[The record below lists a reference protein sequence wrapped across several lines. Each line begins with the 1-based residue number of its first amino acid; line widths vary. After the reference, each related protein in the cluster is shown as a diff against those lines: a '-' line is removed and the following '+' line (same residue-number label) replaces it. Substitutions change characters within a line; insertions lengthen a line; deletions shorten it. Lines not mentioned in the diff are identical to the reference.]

1 MILTRFIYFYIKDL
15 SKLKYEFLIK
25 KHEDAGI
32 KHLNDPKAFTECSN
46 AMDDIYYNI
55 DDYNPS
61 RKIKVRIVFDD
72 MIADIMANKK
82 FQAIIKELL
91 RCFYFTVIFFCFK
104 RLQVKFN
111 TLFDYEN

>member
-1 MILTRFIYFYIKDL
+1 MILTRFIYSYIKDL
-15 SKLKYEFLIK
+15 SKPKYEFLIK

-72 MIADIMANKK
+72 ILQILWL
-82 FQAIIKELL
+82 IKN
-91 RCFYFTVIFFCFK
+91 FK
-104 RLQVKFN
+104 P
-111 TLFDYEN
+111 

>member
-15 SKLKYEFLIK
+15 SKPKYEFLIK

-82 FQAIIKELL
+82 FQAIIKELFI
-91 RCFYFTVIFFCFK
+91 RCRKYNISVLIITLSYFS
-104 RLQVKFN
+104 L
-111 TLFDYEN
+111 

>member
-15 SKLKYEFLIK
+15 SKLKFEFLIK

-72 MIADIMANKK
+72 ILQILWL
-82 FQAIIKELL
+82 IKN
-91 RCFYFTVIFFCFK
+91 FK
-104 RLQVKFN
+104 P
-111 TLFDYEN
+111 

>member
-15 SKLKYEFLIK
+15 SKPKYEFLIK

-82 FQAIIKELL
+82 FQAIITSMLL
-91 RCFYFTVIFFCFK
+91 FHSYIF
-104 RLQVKFN
+104 
-111 TLFDYEN
+111 LFQKTSG